1 MITAAT
7 TGHSDS
13 RFHTREDTLKQV
25 PLKTWR
31 SLALIALV
39 IGAMIVAFFLWR
51 RFREGAFDPS
61 QLRPTPLIS
70 WKSDVGD
77 VAATF
82 ARFSPDGRRIVFS
95 KVSGGNT
102 DLWRKLVSG
111 GAAELHSATQGAAND
126 RSPVYSPDGE
136 SIAFVSNRDG
146 QDGIWAVDEIGGAPV
161 LRHSLE
167 RGSNTLV
174 FWSDDGKRIYY
185 DHNNSLRLVDLD
197 TGATEP
203 VLEFPENRGMA
214 RDFAVSKDE
223 DRVAYVDAR
232 NGQRDI
238 WIYSRSQKQAN
249 RVTDDTASDSNPVW
263 HPDGKRIIYNSIR
276 DDISQPYVGF
286 LNGRP
291 PVRLVLLDAD
301 CIVNDISRDGTRILY
316 STTKDEADVLSV
328 DRETRETHTTHLR
341 CRN

>member
-1 MITAAT
+1 MSAT
-7 TGHSDS
+7 LLPPS
-13 RFHTREDTLKQV
+13 RGSRLT
-25 PLKTWR
+25 
-31 SLALIALV
+31 
-39 IGAMIVAFFLWR
+39 
-51 RFREGAFDPS
+51 EGES
-61 QLRPTPLIS
+61 S
-70 WKSDVGD
+70 
-77 VAATF
+77 
-82 ARFSPDGRRIVFS
+82 SPR
-95 KVSGGNT
+95 VSGGNT

-111 GAAELHSATQGAAND
+111 GAAELHSSTQGASND
-126 RSPVYSPDGE
+126 RSPVYSSDGE

-146 QDGIWAVDEIGGAPV
+146 QDGIWVVDEIGGAPV

-174 FWSDDGKRIYY
+174 FWSEEARRIYY
-185 DHNNSLRLVDLD
+185 DHNNSLSLLDLD
-197 TGATEP
+197 SGATEL

-223 DRVAYVDAR
+223 GRVAYVDAK

-238 WIYSRSQKQAN
+238 WIYSRSQKQAS
-249 RVTDDTASDSNPVW
+249 RVTDDAASDSNPIW

-276 DDISQPYVGF
+276 DDISQPYVTF

-291 PVRLVLLDAD
+291 PVRFVLLDAD
-301 CIVNDISRDGTRILY
+301 CVVNDISRDGTRILY

-341 CRN
+341 RRN